1 MIPFML
7 FCRIDSLIII
17 EFPDTFSTIYDF
29 LRSNFKFSLVGV
41 DLSPIFDNL

>member
-1 MIPFML
+1 MF

-29 LRSNFKFSLVGV
+29 LRSIIKFPLVGV
-41 DLSPIFDNL
+41 DISPIFDNL